1 MLFRTLRRMV
11 SVVTQGG
18 RTAKRW
24 VRFTWDLNRL
34 PAELSPLSSPY
45 AVRPAGGREDRA
57 AVWKVIADSL
67 ALDPAWNE
75 TFSEVR
81 PLLHAHADE
90 VFDAGRGH
98 RRPEVS
104 SCLVLTHGGRIIG
117 VSVFTLDPEADN
129 HLLTGPCVLGEYR
142 NRGLGTCL
150 LDRTL
155 RALRAA
161 GLAHAHGLT
170 KLGAG
175 AARFVYPK
183 FAGRPA
189 DLEPEAL
196 LLAS

>member
-1 MLFRTLRRMV
+1 MV
-11 SVVTQGG
+11 FAVIRGG
-18 RTAKRW
+18 RTATRW

-34 PAELSPLSSPY
+34 PAAPAPLSPPY
-45 AVRPAGGREDRA
+45 AVRPVGGREDRA

-81 PLLHAHADE
+81 PLLRAHADG
-90 VFDAGRGH
+90 VFDAGRGP
-98 RRPEVS
+98 RRAEASPAPG
-104 SCLVLTHGGRIIG
+104 CLALTHGARIVG
-117 VSVFTLDPEADN
+117 VSVFVPDPETDN

-155 RALRAA
+155 RELRAA
-161 GLAHAHGLT
+161 GLARVHGLT

-183 FAGRPA
+183 FGGQRA
-189 DLEPEAL
+189 DLEPEPL